1 MSGARASSPIVAL
14 LPWGDTI
21 EDFLDPIA
29 VSFEAFRDEMT
40 GGWLFGYVEALAR
53 AGVGTV
59 LVCVSA
65 RVAEAER
72 HVHRP
77 TGAPLWVLPAPAAFR
92 LARRWR
98 PRSSP
103 GAASYLATPPRALA
117 RVLRRENCSAVLC
130 QEYEYP
136 RFDACVVVGRMLGL
150 PVFATFQ
157 GGSEQTTRLERPLR
171 PWALRASAGLIVA
184 SRVEEARLR
193 KRYRLGSARIARVF
207 NPLDVSRWRALDRV
221 SARAELGIPAAARVV
236 AWHGRIDL
244 QRKGLDLL
252 VEAWAQVCRERPRAD
267 LRLRLLGTGPDTQA
281 LRTCIAAAPDARGIE
296 WRDAYVVDIDKI
308 RRHLAAADVYVLPSR
323 HEGFAVAPVEA
334 MACGLPLV
342 AADAPGVVDLLEGG
356 EEDGG
361 LVVPRGDA
369 GALAQALGALLDDPP
384 RAAALG
390 RRARLRVERCCS
402 LEAVGRELRAVL
414 APAHREPGG
423 GGASQR
429 RCERRLGHF
438 G

>member
-92 LARRWR
+92 LARRWH

-103 GAASYLATPPRALA
+103 GAASYLATPPRTLA
-117 RVLRRENCSAVLC
+117 RVLRRERCSAVLC

-136 RFDACVVVGRMLGL
+136 RFDACVVVGRTLGL

-157 GGSEQTTRLERPLR
+157 GGSEQTSRLERPLR
-171 PWALRASAGLIVA
+171 PWTLRASAGLIVA
-184 SRVEEARLR
+184 SSVEEARLR
-193 KRYRLGSARIARVF
+193 ERYRLGSARIARVF
-207 NPLDVSRWRALDRV
+207 NPLDVARWRALDRAC
-221 SARAELGIPAAARVV
+221 ARAELGVPAAARVV

-244 QRKGLDLL
+244 QRKGLDVL
-252 VEAWAQVCRERPRAD
+252 VEAWAQVCRERPHAD
-267 LRLRLLGTGPDTQA
+267 LRLRLLGTGPDVAA
-281 LRTCIAAAPDARGIE
+281 LRTRITAEPDARGIE
-296 WRDAYVVDIDKI
+296 WRNAYVTDIDAV
-308 RRHLAAADVYVLPSR
+308 RCHLSAADVYVLPSR
-323 HEGFAVAPVEA
+323 HEGFAVALAEA
-334 MACGLPLV
+334 MACGLPVV
-342 AADAPGVVDLLEGG
+342 AAEAPGVVDLLESG
-356 EEDGG
+356 EEHGG
-361 LVVPRGDA
+361 LVVPRGDT

-390 RRARLRVERCCS
+390 RRARLRVERRCS
-402 LEAVGRELRAVL
+402 LEAVGHQLRAVL
-414 APAHREPGG
+414 APAHREHG
-423 GGASQR
+423 R
-429 RCERRLGHF
+429 
-438 G
+438 